1 MGKQEEIESD
11 RDRIRW
17 IADPVGFLSKI
28 VKGDPVATYDWEGH
42 VIGYDRPTID
52 HRTMAAKALLD
63 KIAPSLKSID
73 MHADTENTMTF
84 VFQSPVPLPNRMGKI
99 DLQTLDAQ
107 AAGDQLG
114 SATNQLV
121 DSIEQGDDEDD

>member
-1 MGKQEEIESD
+1 MAKKDEIATD
-11 RDRIRW
+11 RERIRK

-52 HRTMAAKALLD
+52 HRTTAAKALLD

-73 MHADTENTMTF
+73 MRADTESTMTF
-84 VFQSPVPLPNRMGKI
+84 VFQSPVPLPNGMGETNQLTI
-99 DLQTLDAQ
+99 DAH
-107 AAGDQLG
+107 AVGDQLG
-114 SATNQLV
+114 SAANRLV
-121 DSIEQGDDEDD
+121 HAVAAEDDDQ